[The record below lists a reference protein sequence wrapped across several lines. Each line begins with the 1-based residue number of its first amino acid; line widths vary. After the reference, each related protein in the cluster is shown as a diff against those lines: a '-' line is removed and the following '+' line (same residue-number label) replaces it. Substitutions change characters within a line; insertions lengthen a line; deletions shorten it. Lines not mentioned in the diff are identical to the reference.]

1 MRSVAMARPHYSLQ
15 KGDYPQISG
24 YRPGMSSRRTTLR
37 ARITAVTLGAAVTA
51 SVAVAPTPAAA
62 DPTYVAWSDLLP
74 AWTTGYDPTSAD
86 ECVAGKLSCVDK
98 VIRRMERQFDQ
109 LASSCDHNAVFA
121 LSYLRTTEEYRRAAT
136 EPGFFADTPFVNH
149 EDAVFASYYF
159 DAFDAWER
167 GDRAQTPEAWRI
179 ALDAAA
185 DRRVTGSG
193 NLMLGINAHVNR
205 DLPFVLAA
213 IGLVK
218 PDGSSRKPDHDKVNV
233 FLNRVTE
240 PLLAEEAARFDPGM
254 DDAQTPYGLSY
265 TALMQLLVIWRET
278 AWRHAELLAEAPDR
292 AARDRVA
299 AEIEAY
305 AADTARTVR
314 AQYAYPPVGGG
325 ADIRDAYCVA
335 QQAGG

>member
-1 MRSVAMARPHYSLQ
+1 MANRLACRARVTAATLAAALAVSVA
-15 KGDYPQISG
+15 
-24 YRPGMSSRRTTLR
+24 
-37 ARITAVTLGAAVTA
+37 TA
-51 SVAVAPTPAAA
+51 APSAAA
-62 DPTYVAWSDLLP
+62 SAAGEDPLYVGWSDLLP

-98 VIRRMERQFDQ
+98 VIRRMERQFGQ
-109 LASSCDHNAVFA
+109 LARSCDHNAVFA

-159 DAFDAWER
+159 DAFDAWES
-167 GDRAQTPEAWRI
+167 GERAQTPEAWRI

-185 DRRVTGSG
+185 DRQVSGSG

-218 PDGSSRKPDHDKVNV
+218 PDGSSRKSDHDKVNV

-254 DDAQTPYGLSY
+254 DDAATPYGLSY
-265 TALMQLLVIWRET
+265 TALMQLLVSWRET

-292 AARDRVA
+292 STRDRVA

-305 AADTARTVR
+305 AATTARVLR
-314 AQYAYPPVGGG
+314 AQYAYPLVGDG
-325 ADIRDAYCVA
+325 AGSRDAYCAA
-335 QQAGG
+335 QPANR